1 MYDEKHLLPMNGW
14 KGEAMETMETIYL
27 NRDNLLDWQEKAKPS
42 VVALGFFDGIHLGH
56 MEVIKTA
63 AQIAKR
69 KKLPL
74 SVMSFFPH
82 PKTVISN
89 EKKQVSYLLP
99 LSKKEERFRDLG
111 VDTFYLVEFDKQFSS
126 LLPVEFVSQYLLN
139 LGVVHVVAGFDFSYG
154 YMGTGHIDRLKSDS
168 YGRIGVTKVEKMEYK
183 GGKISST
190 CIRERLLSG
199 NIEELPFLLGRPYE
213 LEGEWDGERLTIQ
226 PYYTLP
232 APGSYVVTLKHKR
245 SSIQTEVTIL
255 EEGDG
260 RSVRLTRSIPKQM
273 AGNLSIVWHHRLQ
286 EAGLF
291 EMAVSSAGYRN

>member
-1 MYDEKHLLPMNGW
+1 
-14 KGEAMETMETIYL
+14 METIYL
-27 NRDNLLDWQEKAKPS
+27 NRDNLMDWQEKAKPS

-56 MEVIKTA
+56 REVIKTA

-69 KKLPL
+69 NKLPL

-89 EKKQVSYLLP
+89 GKKQVSYLIP

-183 GGKISST
+183 GEKISST
-190 CIRERLLSG
+190 CIRERLQSG

-213 LEGEWDGERLTIQ
+213 LEGEWDGERLTTQ
-226 PYYTLP
+226 PHYTLP

-260 RSVRLTRSIPKQM
+260 RSVRLTRSIPKHM

-286 EAGLF
+286 VASLF
-291 EMAVSSAGYRN
+291 EMAVSTGVADIGPRLSVL